1 MTLVWQ
7 NNTKSN
13 VFKEGIQLDWMLDPP
28 EDELEEWEERSIDDI
43 DPEDS
48 DLYMLYEA
56 ADNAASGW
64 QNSRN
69 L

>member
-1 MTLVWQ
+1 M
-7 NNTKSN
+7 
-13 VFKEGIQLDWMLDPP
+13 DYMLDPLD
-28 EDELEEWEERSIDDI
+28 EDELELPELSIDDI

-48 DLYMLYEA
+48 DFYMYAEA
-56 ADNAASGW
+56 AANASSCW